1 MIKVTVSKSIAS
13 QFEQLAEIT
22 QRSESSLVHEAL
34 SRYLDSEAW
43 QVLEIRQ
50 ALNEANAG
58 DFASASEVSAL
69 FSRLRKSTS

>member
-1 MIKVTVSKSIAS
+1 MIKVTVPKSIAS
-13 QFEQLAEIT
+13 QFEQLAKLT
-22 QRSESSLVHEAL
+22 QRSESSLIHEAL

-43 QVLEIRQ
+43 QVLEITQ

-69 FSRLRKSTS
+69 FNRLGKPAS